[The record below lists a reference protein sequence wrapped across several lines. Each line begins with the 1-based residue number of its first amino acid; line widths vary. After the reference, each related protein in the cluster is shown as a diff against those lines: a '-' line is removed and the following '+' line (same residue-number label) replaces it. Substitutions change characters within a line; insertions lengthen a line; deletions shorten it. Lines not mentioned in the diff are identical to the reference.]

1 MKKQRLRLLLPI
13 LLLLAALILPAS
25 GLAGEVG
32 SNVTAL
38 LSGLSSSVT
47 QNGVPV
53 TGGTLTDD
61 PVKVRFS
68 FGVPVEGDEPV
79 PPDPIRKGTMPS
91 LS

>member
-32 SNVTAL
+32 SDVTELIMSTLTA
-38 LSGLSSSVT
+38 SVT
-47 QNGVPV
+47 QNGEPV

-61 PVKVRFS
+61 RVRVAFS
-68 FGVPVEGDEPV
+68 FDVPVLGD
-79 PPDPIRKGTMPS
+79 DPAPEQPI
-91 LS
+91 L